1 MLSRASLGYLFAML
15 VIKLVSNELQVLDLV
30 IPHEQFFMLL
40 HVVVACIR
48 CMHCMI
54 GHVR

>member
-1 MLSRASLGYLFAML
+1 MLSRASLDYLFAML

-30 IPHEQFFMLL
+30 IPQFFMLL